1 MEWEFSRAV
10 MQKMDFS
17 AIWNEWI
24 MLCISSV
31 KYLVLM
37 NGHPRENIVPERTLL
52 VSLLN
57 HVKNQS
63 NMMGMRVSRASP
75 PVSHILFVGD
85 NFLSVRVSPVN
96 VMK

>member
-24 MLCISSV
+24 MLCISFV

-37 NGHPRENIVPERTLL
+37 NGHPRENIVLESTLL

-63 NMMGMRVSRASP
+63 NMMGMCVSRASP
-75 PVSHILFVGD
+75 PVSHILFADD